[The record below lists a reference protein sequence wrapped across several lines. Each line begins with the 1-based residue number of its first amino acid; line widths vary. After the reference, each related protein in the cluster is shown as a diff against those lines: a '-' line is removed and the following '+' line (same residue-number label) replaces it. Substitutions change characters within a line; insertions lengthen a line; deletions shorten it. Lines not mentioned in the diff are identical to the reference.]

1 MQFLKKKLKLLTKI
15 ETLELIVNENI
26 SVSRFGD
33 GELIIALEERGIP
46 FQDYNEEIRNRLINI
61 LKNTDPNILIC
72 YNNNFSKCKEYLVV
86 KKYER
91 SKKKYIKSITVK
103 SENDIGI
110 LFRKDEQVFYKRY
123 LKYIRNHSKLKILGE
138 ATVFFLD
145 RYINEYKKNKIK
157 YVQRLYT
164 KLFKDK
170 NILFVSPESPLMAPS
185 FQFLVEKKI
194 IKSFKSCSFIEIN
207 PKNAFSHFEHTLKAL
222 QPNILNVDVVIIQG
236 GPFATILS
244 YEITKLYQKQALD
257 VGSLNISL
265 YNSWLKDGVSF

>member
-1 MQFLKKKLKLLTKI
+1 MQFFKRRVKLLTKI

-33 GELIIALEERGIP
+33 GELILALEERDIP
-46 FQDYNEEIRNRLINI
+46 FQGYSQKIRDKLLSI

-72 YNNNFSKCKEYLVV
+72 YNNNFSNSKKYFVV

-103 SENDIGI
+103 LENDIGI
-110 LFRKDEQVFYKRY
+110 LFREDEQVFYKQN
-123 LKYIRNHSKLKILGE
+123 LKYIKSHSKLKILGE

-145 RYINEYKKNKIK
+145 RYFKEYKSDKIK

-164 KLFKDK
+164 ELFRDK
-170 NILFVSPESPLMAPS
+170 NILIVSPKSPLLAPS

-207 PKNAFSHFEHTLKAL
+207 PKNAFSHFDHTLETL
-222 QPNILNVDVVIIQG
+222 QSKILNVDVVIIQG
-236 GPFATILS
+236 GAFATILS

-265 YNSWLKDGVSF
+265 YNSWLRDGVSF

>member
-1 MQFLKKKLKLLTKI
+1 MQFFKRRVKLLTKI

-33 GELIIALEERGIP
+33 GELILALEERDIP
-46 FQDYNEEIRNRLINI
+46 FQGYSQKIRDKLLSI

-72 YNNNFSKCKEYLVV
+72 YNNNFSNSKKYFVV

-103 SENDIGI
+103 LENDIGI
-110 LFRKDEQVFYKRY
+110 LFREDEQVFYKRN
-123 LKYIRNHSKLKILGE
+123 LKYIKSHSKLKILGE

-145 RYINEYKKNKIK
+145 RYFKEYKSDKIK

-164 KLFKDK
+164 ELFRDK
-170 NILFVSPESPLMAPS
+170 NILIVSPKSPLLAPS

-207 PKNAFSHFEHTLKAL
+207 PKNAFSHFDHTLETL
-222 QPNILNVDVVIIQG
+222 QSKILNVDVVIIQG
-236 GPFATILS
+236 GAFATILS

-265 YNSWLKDGVSF
+265 YNSWLRDGVSF